1 MVSRKYIKDY
11 KLEDSLDARGRIRS
25 KAVYIGGDYG
35 FERPDQAS
43 TKAKWTVLGLNL
55 GAWLLFIGALLPNS
69 LAARTM
75 YCVLPLAAAALPLAL
90 GTMGA
95 YALMTTR
102 EPMRREQADKIS
114 QRLPIASLLTLIFSG
129 AALLGFCAML
139 IFSAGKALPGDA
151 VFAALTA
158 GLVAASALS
167 LWLSR
172 RFKTRR
178 AEAQ

>member
-35 FERPDQAS
+35 FERPDQA
-43 TKAKWTVLGLNL
+43 TAKAKWTVLGLNL
-55 GAWLLFIGALLPNS
+55 IAWLLFIGALLPNS

-75 YCVLPLAAAALPLAL
+75 YCVLPLAAAAFPLGL
-90 GTMGA
+90 GTMGVF
-95 YALMTTR
+95 ALMTAQ

-114 QRLPIASLLTLIFSG
+114 QGLPIASLLSLIFSG
-129 AALLGFCAML
+129 AALLGFCAMA
-139 IFSAGKALPGDA
+139 IFSPGQMLAGDA
-151 VFAALTA
+151 VFAALSA
-158 GLVAASALS
+158 GLTAVSALS